1 MEEDRMTVT
10 TGEASPHR
18 KARIAGVFYLLNFV
32 TGAFAAFA
40 VGKSAVYGDAANLLA
55 TAFYI
60 VVTILFYF
68 LFKPVQRSLSVL
80 AALFSLAG
88 CALSVLRTLNL
99 SAVPI
104 NPLVC
109 FGIYCLLIGY
119 LIFKSTFLPRF
130 LGVLMALGGL
140 GWLTFLWPGLARSL
154 SPWNL
159 APGMLGEGLLTLWL
173 LAMGVNS
180 QRWKEQ
186 AGVRVAL

>member
-1 MEEDRMTVT
+1 MTVST
-10 TGEASPHR
+10 AETSPQR
-18 KARIAGVFYLLNFV
+18 NARIAGVFYLLNFV

-40 VGKSAVYGDAANLLA
+40 GGKSAVYGDAANLLA
-55 TAFYI
+55 AGFYI

-68 LFKPVQRSLSVL
+68 LFKPVQRSLSLL
-80 AALFSLAG
+80 AALFGLAG
-88 CALSVLRTLNL
+88 CALSVLRIFNL
-99 SAVPI
+99 TAIPL

-109 FGIYCLLIGY
+109 FGVYCLLIGY
-119 LIFKSTFLPRF
+119 LIFKSAFLPKF

-140 GWLTFLWPGLARSL
+140 GWLTFLLPGLAKSL

-186 AGVRVAL
+186 AGARVAL